1 MKGDDYQ
8 TYDLVLAAFLVA
20 SEISRLTDVASHNG
34 GRKLF
39 RFDPAPS
46 KEQLI
51 QFYSGEAMVSARR
64 FAEVFA
70 SLKGASYT
78 MKGMP

>member
-1 MKGDDYQ
+1 MKTGAYQ
-8 TYDLVLAAFLVA
+8 TYDLVLAAFLLA

-39 RFDPAPS
+39 CFAPAPS

-64 FAEVFA
+64 FAEVYA
-70 SLKGASYT
+70 TLKGTHYT